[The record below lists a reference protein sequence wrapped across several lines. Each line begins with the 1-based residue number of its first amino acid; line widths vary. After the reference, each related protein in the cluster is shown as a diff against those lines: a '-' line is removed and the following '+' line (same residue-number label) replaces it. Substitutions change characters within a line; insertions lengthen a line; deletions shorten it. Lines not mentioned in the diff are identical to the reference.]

1 MRRALL
7 APCLTVAIVAVA
19 TDVRGRDPTAIPGIV
34 DAATVAPGVLVDL
47 KYAST
52 DNFMRRNLYG
62 DLRRCYLRR
71 EAAAQLAAA
80 ARQLRAVRPDLRLLI
95 YDCARP
101 LRVQR
106 LMWNMVKGTPSQP
119 YVADPKK
126 GSMHNYGCAVD
137 LTLADRLGKPL
148 EMGSAFDSSTQRSQP
163 RLERMQRL
171 ASQLSTQHWANRL
184 LLRWVMVQ
192 SGFIPLDIE
201 WWHFD
206 CAAPVAARRWSKIP

>member
-1 MRRALL
+1 MRRLLL
-7 APCLTVAIVAVA
+7 ALCLTVAAVA
-19 TDVRGRDPTAIPGIV
+19 EARGAPDPTAVPGIV
-34 DAATVAPGVLVDL
+34 DAATLAPGLLVDL

-62 DLRRCYLRR
+62 DLRRCFLRR

-80 ARQLRAVRPDLRLLI
+80 DKQLRAVRPDLRLLV

-101 LRVQR
+101 LSVQR
-106 LMWNMVKGTPSQP
+106 MMWNVVKGTPSQP
-119 YVADPKK
+119 YVADPRK
-126 GSMHNYGCAVD
+126 GSMHNIGCAVD
-137 LTLADRLGKPL
+137 LTLADRKGKPL
-148 EMGSAFDSSTQRSQP
+148 EMGSAFDSSTVRSQP

-171 ASQLSTQHWANRL
+171 ASQLSSPHWANRL

-206 CAAPVAARRWSKIP
+206 CAPPASVRKWTKIP